1 MCGICG
7 AVSLDGLLD
16 PDVRAAIPAMTR
28 ALRHR
33 GPDGEGWC
41 ADERVAFGHRRLA
54 IIDRASGQQP
64 MANEDRTVWVVFNGE
79 IYNHHALR
87 RELVGRG
94 HEFRTASDT
103 EAIVHAYEEWGE
115 ECVARLHGMFAFAAW
130 NSRRQE
136 LLLARDRLGKKPLFF
151 AELGGALHFASEIK
165 AIRQSPAWNGEIEP
179 EALEAYLA
187 LGYIPAPQTIYR
199 QVRKLE
205 PAQYL
210 VMKGNRLR
218 LATYWDVS
226 RFDDDERPAEA
237 ITTDIEETLRTAVI
251 DRLESDVPLGAFLS
265 GGIDS
270 GLVVSYM
277 AEEMDRP
284 VTTCSVGFGE
294 PDHDERWLAA
304 RTAARWRTNHVEE
317 TVESDFGGLIDTVVD
332 AFDEPFADSSA
343 IPTYLVSGAARRFV
357 TVALSGDGGDE
368 TFGGYGFRYLPHL
381 AEHHVRRLLPNA
393 AGRVLACAGQHW
405 PRGPR
410 VPRILRWAS
419 ILDNLGGDDAAAY
432 YADLCFTKPA
442 VVNRVLGQSRFDW
455 RGGALFD
462 VVTAP
467 YRRCPSPDP
476 IQKAQYA
483 DLKMYLPNDVLVK
496 VDRMSM
502 AHGLEIR
509 SPLLDH
515 RIVERAFAIPRAEKF
530 RGYEAKAILRRIA
543 ARRLPQEVLRAPK
556 HGFTAPVGD
565 WLAGPQA
572 APEFRAIAQPGS
584 AVSGWIDVSVLGR
597 LYEQHRTG
605 QANHASLLWAVLL
618 LERWAQRQ
626 SWSGVRAERE
636 MVS

>member
-7 AVSLDGLLD
+7 AVSLDGPLD
-16 PDVRAAIPAMTR
+16 PAIRGAIPAMTR

-64 MANEDRTVWVVFNGE
+64 MPNEDRSVWVVFNGE
-79 IYNHHALR
+79 IYNHHLLR
-87 RELVGRG
+87 NELILRG
-94 HEFRTASDT
+94 HVFRTASDT

-115 ECVARLHGMFAFAAW
+115 ACVARLHGMFAFAAW
-130 NSRRQE
+130 DARRQQ
-136 LLLARDRLGKKPLFF
+136 LLLARDRLGKKPLFY
-151 AELGGALHFASEIK
+151 AEIGGALHFASEIK
-165 AIRQSPAWNGEIEP
+165 SIRESPAWDRDVEP

-199 QVRKLE
+199 RVRKLE

-210 VMKGNRLR
+210 VMNGGRSR
-218 LATYWDVS
+218 VVTYWDVP
-226 RFDDDERPAEA
+226 RFDDDRRPRDVVTA
-237 ITTDIEETLRTAVI
+237 DIEETLRTAVT

-277 AEEMDRP
+277 AEAMNRP
-284 VTTCSVGFGE
+284 VMTCSVGFGD
-294 PDHDERWLAA
+294 PAHDERSLAA
-304 RTAARWRTNHVEE
+304 RTAAQWRTNHVEE
-317 TVESDFGGLIDTVVD
+317 TVHSDLGALIDTVVE

-343 IPTYLVSGAARRFV
+343 IPTYLVSGAARRRV

-368 TFGGYGFRYLPHL
+368 PFGGYGFRYLPHL
-381 AEHHVRRLLPNA
+381 AEHHVRRVLPQSA
-393 AGRVLACAGQHW
+393 ARMLAHVGRGW
-405 PRGPR
+405 PRSPR
-410 VPRILRWAS
+410 VPRVLRWGS
-419 ILDNLGGDDAAAY
+419 ILDNLGADDAAAY
-432 YADLCFTKPA
+432 YADLCFTKPGI
-442 VVNRVLGQSRFDW
+442 VNRVLGQPRFDW

-467 YRRCPSPDP
+467 YRRCPSRDP

-509 SPLLDH
+509 CPLLDH
-515 RIVERAFAIPRAEKF
+515 RIVEQAFAIPREEKF
-530 RGYEAKAILRRIA
+530 RRFEAKSILRRIA
-543 ARRLPQEVLRAPK
+543 ARRLPAEVLRAPK
-556 HGFTAPVGD
+556 HGFTAPVGE
-565 WLAGPQA
+565 WLAGAEA
-572 APEFRAIAQPGS
+572 ADQFRHIVTPRS
-584 AVSGWIDVSVLGR
+584 AVSAWLDVAELR
-597 LYEQHRTG
+597 RMYEQHRLR
-605 QANHASLLWAVLL
+605 QANHAPLLWGVLL
-618 LERWAQRQ
+618 LERWA
-626 SWSGVRAERE
+626 ERHTFGGMQAAKE